1 MSEDAYVRAYIPT
14 CETYGWTGGPVFST
28 RIVTRQNGRENR
40 NADWAQPQHEFALP
54 FQGLTQDQYV
64 PIKRMHLNRRGAW
77 GVFLYRD
84 RLDSEADQEVFAI
97 AEAGQD
103 TFQLLKNS
111 TINGVGYQRLVRA
124 LYRPDPA
131 DPGQA
136 LDSDIVIRVDGA
148 PTTAFTLNRDTGEV
162 VFDAP
167 MTGGELLDW
176 SGVFS
181 IWVRFVSDKLPF
193 TIVNRGSATFYVEGS
208 IDLLEMAPP
217 VQIESSSS

>member
-84 RLDSEADQEVFAI
+84 RSDDRAVDETFALGDGTIDI
-97 AEAGQD
+97 AY
-103 TFQLLKNS
+103 
-111 TINGVGYQRLVRA
+111 GVGMDWFNQVLM
-124 LYRPDPA
+124 D
-131 DPGQA
+131 
-136 LDSDIVIRVDGA
+136 RV
-148 PTTAFTLNRDTGEV
+148 
-162 VFDAP
+162 
-167 MTGGELLDW
+167 
-176 SGVFS
+176 
-181 IWVRFVSDKLPF
+181 
-193 TIVNRGSATFYVEGS
+193 RGSRSDA
-208 IDLLEMAPP
+208 IWAA
-217 VQIESSSS
+217 